1 VLLNIYYYDVLLN
14 YYDVGVNT
22 VKTTFDEERQIMKT
36 IITIGRQYGS
46 GGREIGQKLADHYG
60 IKFYDKELLALVAK
74 ESGFCKEIIQR
85 EDERPTSSFLYNLVM
100 DSYTFGHGA
109 AAAFTDMPLSQK
121 VFLAQFETIKSL
133 AEKGPCV
140 FIGRCADEA
149 LSDRDDVLNI
159 FIHAS
164 EEFRINRVKSYPE
177 YNEEAQKGKRITDFM
192 ARIDRQRQSYYNYYA
207 SGKWE
212 HSSTYDMT
220 IDSSLLGIDG
230 TVHLLTQLID
240 VFEQERS

>member
-1 VLLNIYYYDVLLN
+1 
-14 YYDVGVNT
+14 
-22 VKTTFDEERQIMKT
+22 MKT

-46 GGREIGQKLADHYG
+46 GGREIGQKIADHYG
-60 IKFYDKELLALVAK
+60 IKFYDRELLAQVAK
-74 ESGFCKEIIQR
+74 DSGFAKEIIQR

-100 DSYTFGHGA
+100 DTYSFGHGA

-133 AEKGPCV
+133 AEEGPCI

-149 LSDRDDVLNI
+149 LIDRKDVLNI

-164 EEFRINRVKSYPE
+164 EEFRISRVRSYPE
-177 YNEEAQKGKRITDFM
+177 YNEKEQNGKRITDFM
-192 ARIDRQRQSYYNYYA
+192 AKIDRQRQSYYNYYS
-207 SGKWE
+207 SGKWGRAE
-212 HSSTYDMT
+212 NYDLC

-240 VFEQERS
+240 DFEKRDVKI

>member
-1 VLLNIYYYDVLLN
+1 
-14 YYDVGVNT
+14 
-22 VKTTFDEERQIMKT
+22 MKT
-36 IITIGRQYGS
+36 ILTIGRQYGS

-60 IKFYDKELLALVAK
+60 IKCYDRDLVAHVAK
-74 ESGFCKEIIQR
+74 DSGFCKEIIQR

-100 DSYTFGHGA
+100 DTYSFGHGA

-133 AEKGPCV
+133 AEEGPCI

-149 LSDRDDVLNI
+149 LSERNDVI
-159 FIHAS
+159 SVFIHAS
-164 EEFRINRVKSYPE
+164 EEFRAGRVRNYPE
-177 YNEEAQKGKRITDFM
+177 YKDQEQSGKKITDFI

-207 SGKWE
+207 SGKWGRAD
-212 HSSTYDMT
+212 TYDMS

-230 TVHLLTQLID
+230 TVKLLTQLID
-240 VFEQERS
+240 NFEQKNG

>member
-1 VLLNIYYYDVLLN
+1 
-14 YYDVGVNT
+14 
-22 VKTTFDEERQIMKT
+22 MKT
-36 IITIGRQYGS
+36 ILTIGRQYGS
-46 GGREIGQKLADHYG
+46 GGREIGQKIADHYG
-60 IKFYDKELLALVAK
+60 IKFYDKELLAVVAR

-100 DSYTFGHGA
+100 DTYSFGHGA

-133 AEKGPCV
+133 AEEGPCV

-149 LSDRDDVLNI
+149 LLDRNDVLNV

-164 EEFRINRVKSYPE
+164 EDFRISRVKTYPE
-177 YNEEAQKGKRITDFM
+177 YSQQEQSGKRITDFM
-192 ARIDRQRQSYYNYYA
+192 AKIDRQRQSYYNYYA
-207 SGKWE
+207 SRKWGLADSY
-212 HSSTYDMT
+212 HLT

-230 TVHLLTQLID
+230 TVHLLTQMID
-240 VFEQERS
+240 DFETR

>member
-1 VLLNIYYYDVLLN
+1 
-14 YYDVGVNT
+14 
-22 VKTTFDEERQIMKT
+22 MKT
-36 IITIGRQYGS
+36 ILTIGRQYGS

-60 IKFYDKELLALVAK
+60 IKCYDRDLVAHVAK
-74 ESGFCKEIIQR
+74 DSGFCKEIIQR

-100 DSYTFGHGA
+100 DTYSFGHGA

-133 AEKGPCV
+133 AEEGPCI

-149 LSDRDDVLNI
+149 LSERNDVI
-159 FIHAS
+159 SVFIHAS
-164 EEFRINRVKSYPE
+164 EEFRAGRVRNYPE
-177 YNEEAQKGKRITDFM
+177 YKDQEQSGKKITDFM

-207 SGKWE
+207 SGKWGRAD
-212 HSSTYDMT
+212 TYDMS

-230 TVHLLTQLID
+230 TVKLLTQLID
-240 VFEQERS
+240 NFEQKNS